1 MKTIY
6 DIAKL
11 AGVSKSTVSRVLNN
25 SGYVSPKVRERVMQ
39 VVSET
44 GYKPSNVARSL
55 SKGESYLIGVVIPEI
70 GNSFFGEILH
80 GITQIIDEMG
90 WSLICCD
97 TSNSITKEDK
107 VLTAL
112 GNQRVRGLIWTPA
125 AERDKKEGQR
135 LENSLKELEVPVI
148 LLDRHLRDSTFSGV
162 FYENEESGYLATK
175 ALIEAGNKTVG
186 IITGD
191 LKLRIA
197 RERFKG
203 YARAMKEAGLELEER
218 FILKGNFS
226 VEKAYKL
233 TKSAIARG
241 DLPEGIVTSNN
252 LTSLGFLKA
261 IREMGL
267 RIGYHIAV
275 VGIDGNEVLEILDYN
290 FSSISRD
297 VDQMGQTAMLLL
309 KDLLEKDTVEQ
320 EIKTVPCIVQLRGS
334 ERRNLPH

>member
-25 SGYVSPKVRERVMQ
+25 SGYTSPEAREKVMQ
-39 VVSET
+39 IVNET

-55 SKGESYLIGVVIPEI
+55 SKGESYSIGVVIPEI
-70 GNSFFGEILH
+70 ENSFFGEILQ
-80 GITQIIDEMG
+80 GIAQIIDEMG

-125 AERDKKEGQR
+125 AERDRQEGQR
-135 LENSLKELEVPVI
+135 LERSLKELEVPVV
-148 LLDRHLRDSTFSGV
+148 LLDRHFRDSTLSGV

-197 RERFKG
+197 RERFRG
-203 YARAMKEAGLELEER
+203 YAKAMKEAGLELDEG
-218 FILKGNFS
+218 FILKGDFT
-226 VEKAYKL
+226 VETAYNL
-233 TKSAIARG
+233 TKSMVARG
-241 DLPEGIVTSNN
+241 ELPEGIVTSNN

-261 IREMGL
+261 MREMRL
-267 RIGYHIAV
+267 RIGYDMAV
-275 VGIDGNEVLEILDYN
+275 VGIDSNEVLEILDYN
-290 FSSISRD
+290 FSSISRN
-297 VDQMGQTAMLLL
+297 VTQMGRSAMLLL
-309 KDLLEKDTVEQ
+309 KELLEKDIIEQ
-320 EIKTVPCIVQLRGS
+320 EIQTAPCIIQLRGS
-334 ERRNLPH
+334 ERRMTH